1 MIGQLDTAHHAR
13 IGRGPSGARRMAV
26 LAFLVSTLVGCVE
39 EEAAFESAR
48 EAGVSP
54 GEGGAGGEAEPETCS
69 CSREE
74 ACVEGVCQP
83 RRDFQV
89 EYTIADGELTV
100 QACGPATAAYRNR
113 RTRPSAWGPMR
124 TGCRMWS
131 EGQASL
137 PRPGDFMPLDAGEL
151 SIRSPGGE
159 ALSLSREDDGCYRAT
174 GRAVFPE
181 APAAYTLVAT
191 GGADVAAFEQTL
203 ESPPPVV
210 LDVAE
215 SYSWRADMLIRW
227 NGASRTTVTVA
238 ASVIGCC
245 VVSQVA
251 S

>member
-1 MIGQLDTAHHAR
+1 
-13 IGRGPSGARRMAV
+13 
-26 LAFLVSTLVGCVE
+26 
-39 EEAAFESAR
+39 
-48 EAGVSP
+48 
-54 GEGGAGGEAEPETCS
+54 
-69 CSREE
+69 
-74 ACVEGVCQP
+74 
-83 RRDFQV
+83 
-89 EYTIADGELTV
+89 
-100 QACGPATAAYRNR
+100 
-113 RTRPSAWGPMR
+113 
-124 TGCRMWS
+124 
-131 EGQASL
+131 
-137 PRPGDFMPLDAGEL
+137 MPLDAGEL

-238 ASVIGCC
+238 ASAIGCC